1 MLVKDFMTP
10 VVITVREDQSML
22 EARETM
28 RGKNLNSLPVVD
40 DLKRVRGIITAEDI
54 GKASPSDA
62 STLSRYEA
70 NYLLGRLK
78 VRDIMSRTVITVDAV
93 DTIEYV
99 AYKLYK
105 FRVNALPVVD
115 ENNKLVG
122 IISQTDIFRAFV
134 EIMAMDRSCTR
145 IAFKTGDKV
154 GVVAEVSG
162 IFKEAG
168 VSIISIVSRQ
178 LEVGNA
184 EVVVRA
190 NLSNQGMGVIE
201 SIREAGYEITSID
214 TFEGVDQNA

>member
-10 VVITVREDQSML
+10 VVVTVREDQSML

-105 FRVNALPVVD
+105 FKVNALPVVD

-178 LEVGNA
+178 MEEGNA

-190 NLSNQGMGVIE
+190 NLSNHGMGVIE
-201 SIREAGYEITSID
+201 SIREAGYEVTSID

>member
-10 VVITVREDQSML
+10 VVVTVSENQSML

-28 RGKNLNSLPVVD
+28 RGKSLNSLPVVD

-78 VRDIMSRTVITVDAV
+78 VKDIMSRSVITVESD
-93 DTIEYV
+93 DTIEFV
-99 AYKLYK
+99 AWKLYK
-105 FRVNALPVVD
+105 HKVNALPVVD
-115 ENNKLVG
+115 QNNKLVG

-134 EIMAMDRSCTR
+134 EIMSMDRSCTR
-145 IAFKTGDKV
+145 ITFDATDKV
-154 GVVAEVSG
+154 GVVAEVSNL
-162 IFKEAG
+162 FKEAG
-168 VSIISIVSRQ
+168 INIISIVSRQ
-178 LEVGNA
+178 LEDNTA

-190 NLSNQGMGVIE
+190 DLREYGLGIIE
-201 SIREAGYEITSID
+201 SIREAGYTITSIE
-214 TFEGVDQNA
+214 TYEGVE

>member
-10 VVITVREDQSML
+10 VVVTVREDQSML

-105 FRVNALPVVD
+105 FKVNALPVVD

-178 LEVGNA
+178 MEEGNA

-201 SIREAGYEITSID
+201 SIREAGYEVTSID
-214 TFEGVDQNA
+214 TFEGVE